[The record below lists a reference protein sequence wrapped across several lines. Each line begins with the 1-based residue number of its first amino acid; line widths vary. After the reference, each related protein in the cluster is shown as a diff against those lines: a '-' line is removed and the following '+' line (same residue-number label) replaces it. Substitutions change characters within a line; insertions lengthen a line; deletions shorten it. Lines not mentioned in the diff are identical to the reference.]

1 MMMMMMLCVSHMLR
15 SSKCVVDVVAVAVVV
30 AVRVPCAIACHSSFI
45 VHCPG
50 NNNNN
55 HNNRWM
61 SRVVDFE
68 YRSDR
73 VFVRGFN
80 GHRTTYEHIIRQLIH
95 HLITSHQSVNQSI
108 DREQVEEKI
117 TRMRDLTTLKT
128 LFYSS
133 ILIVSPALE
142 IISDF
147 SA

>member
-1 MMMMMMLCVSHMLR
+1 MMILCVSYVFR
-15 SSKCVVDVVAVAVVV
+15 SSIIQKVSKCDVVAV